1 MTLEPFQIHHEEQ
14 GLLCEIFFLKHRILQ
29 KKKLKH
35 TLWKRNVIYL
45 EFYPQYY
52 FNLNLHYHKHVPPR
66 YIYNINAMWTPY
78 YILLFYLSKLY
89 RDGTNWTFYLYNS
102 NNLDTNPVSTYFRK
116 CTIRRILRRK
126 GYFKKNYL
134 PKNAINIIR
143 CYIHDTVNTYNKI
156 MYKYYRRTIP
166 WWMRAQQRRRIWAW
180 IRRKRK
186 RNKRKRRWVTVK
198 WLKQNK
204 IKKISNSNRKDKAK
218 YYRFLKHQ
226 RQQWRKKKI
235 SKHKYKSNYYKVL
248 KQQRRKKKKKN

>member
-1 MTLEPFQIHHEEQ
+1 MRNRVCFVK
-14 GLLCEIFFLKHRILQ
+14 FFSSSTVFY

-226 RQQWRKKKI
+226 RQQWRKKLVNININRIIIKF
-235 SKHKYKSNYYKVL
+235 
-248 KQQRRKKKKKN
+248 